1 MPCLCLIPYLCFVPP
16 FPAVWLYTVQWA
28 HHTSL
33 RRRPRLLPF
42 SKFLHSSP
50 FQTIIVQLNIAFKK
64 NIALVLF
71 RSSFCC
77 TKVISV
83 ILSDC
88 MQHNY
93 LCNCAR
99 ISVLMYCVQCAMCK
113 MHKVQCIA
121 ARNNAFPL
129 SYASFSSLSYLKPIL
144 FFSPNPELK

>member
-16 FPAVWLYTVQWA
+16 FPAVWLYTVQWT

-113 MHKVQCIA
+113 MHKVQYNA